1 MRRVIKDSV
10 LFFQIMKAT
19 PKKLRMKSH
28 GYSHFAKRFPTFNL
42 ESWAWIIFWKEVGN
56 QKKEND

>member
-28 GYSHFAKRFPTFNL
+28 AIVTLPKDYPPL
-42 ESWAWIIFWKEVGN
+42 I
-56 QKKEND
+56 